1 MFENLGIIV
10 KQKTGILWLSVEFF
24 IDCLTQYLSEPMQT
38 LYIFLICQFRHCS
51 TSSSST
57 AGIVWLSSYLLC
69 LILKVILMAE
79 FACFWKTLQ
88 EMVVLSNACIKTLSK
103 SAKIHFSLY
112 FVFLL
117 YNVHVFVIVYLFC
130 RGGGWNHYSIHEK
143 KRRET
148 NIWTYTIFE
157 HFTIRLATNDFNS
170 ERL

>member
-10 KQKTGILWLSVEFF
+10 KQKTGILWQSVEFF

-51 TSSSST
+51 TLSSST

-103 SAKIHFSLY
+103 SVKIHFSLY

-117 YNVHVFVIVYLFC
+117 YNVHVFVMCIFFV
-130 RGGGWNHYSIHEK
+130 GGGGGETIIPFMEK
-143 KRRET
+143 EDMKQ
-148 NIWTYTIFE
+148 IFG
-157 HFTIRLATNDFNS
+157 HIQFSSTSLS
-170 ERL
+170 V

>member
-51 TSSSST
+51 TLSSST

-79 FACFWKTLQ
+79 FAWSRPMHVLKHFQSRLKFTFHYILSFYYTMYMYLSCVSFLQ
-88 EMVVLSNACIKTLSK
+88 
-103 SAKIHFSLY
+103 
-112 FVFLL
+112 
-117 YNVHVFVIVYLFC
+117 
-130 RGGGWNHYSIHEK
+130 GGGGETIKNPFMEK
-143 KRRET
+143 EDMKHGQ
-148 NIWTYTIFE
+148 ICFFVAFKLIKPPGAD
-157 HFTIRLATNDFNS
+157 AT
-170 ERL
+170 E

>member
-51 TSSSST
+51 TLSSST

-79 FACFWKTLQ
+79 FACFWMALQ
-88 EMVVLSNACIKTLSK
+88 EMVVSSNACIKTLSK
-103 SAKIHFSLY
+103 SLKIHFSLY

-117 YNVHVFVIVYLFC
+117 YNVHVFVMCIFFV
-130 RGGGWNHYSIHEK
+130 GGGVKPLFHSWK
-143 KRRET
+143 KKDMKQ
-148 NIWTYTIFE
+148 IFG
-157 HFTIRLATNDFNS
+157 HIQFSSTSLS
-170 ERL
+170 V

>member
-1 MFENLGIIV
+1 MFENLCIIV

-24 IDCLTQYLSEPMQT
+24 IDCLTQYLSEPMKT

-69 LILKVILMAE
+69 LILKGILMAE
-79 FACFWKTLQ
+79 FACFWMTMQ
-88 EMVVLSNACIKTLSK
+88 EMVVSSNACIKTLSK

-117 YNVHVFVIVYLFC
+117 YNVHVFVMCIFFVGVGVKPLKIHSWKKKTRNKYLDIYNF
-130 RGGGWNHYSIHEK
+130 RAVHYPFSNK
-143 KRRET
+143 
-148 NIWTYTIFE
+148 W
-157 HFTIRLATNDFNS
+157 L
-170 ERL
+170 

>member
-51 TSSSST
+51 TLSSST

-79 FACFWKTLQ
+79 FACFWMALQ
-88 EMVVLSNACIKTLSK
+88 EMVVSSNACIKTLSK
-103 SAKIHFSLY
+103 SVKIHFSLY

-117 YNVHVFVIVYLFC
+117 YNVHVFVMCIFFV
-130 RGGGWNHYSIHEK
+130 GGGGETIIPFMKKKTWNKYLDIYNFRALHYPFSNK
-143 KRRET
+143 
-148 NIWTYTIFE
+148 W
-157 HFTIRLATNDFNS
+157 L
-170 ERL
+170 

>member
-1 MFENLGIIV
+1 MFENLCIIV

-24 IDCLTQYLSEPMQT
+24 IDCLTQYLSEPMKT

-69 LILKVILMAE
+69 LILKVIVMAE
-79 FACFWKTLQ
+79 FACFWMTLQ
-88 EMVVLSNACIKTLSK
+88 EMVVSSNACIKTLSK

-117 YNVHVFVIVYLFC
+117 YNVHVFVMCIFFVGV
-130 RGGGWNHYSIHEK
+130 GGGGGGETIKNPFMEK
-143 KRRET
+143 EDTKQ
-148 NIWTYTIFE
+148 IFG
-157 HFTIRLATNDFNS
+157 HIQFSSSSLS
-170 ERL
+170 V

>member
-51 TSSSST
+51 TLSSST

-79 FACFWKTLQ
+79 FACFWMALQ
-88 EMVVLSNACIKTLSK
+88 EMVVSSNACIKTLSK
-103 SAKIHFSLY
+103 SLKIHFSLY

-117 YNVHVFVIVYLFC
+117 YNVHVFVMCIFFV
-130 RGGGWNHYSIHEK
+130 GGGVWNHYSIHGK
-143 KRRET
+143 KKDMKQ
-148 NIWTYTIFE
+148 IFG
-157 HFTIRLATNDFNS
+157 HIQFSSTSLS
-170 ERL
+170 V

>member
-10 KQKTGILWLSVEFF
+10 KQKTGILGQSVEFF

-51 TSSSST
+51 TLSSST

-79 FACFWKTLQ
+79 FACFWMALQ
-88 EMVVLSNACIKTLSK
+88 DMVVSSNACIKNK
-103 SAKIHFSLY
+103 LY
-112 FVFLL
+112 FVFLW
-117 YNVHVFVIVYLFC
+117 YNVHVFVMCIFFV
-130 RGGGWNHYSIHEK
+130 GGGNHYSIHGK
-143 KRRET
+143 KRHET

>member
-1 MFENLGIIV
+1 MFENLCIIV

-24 IDCLTQYLSEPMQT
+24 IDCLTQYLSEPMKT

-79 FACFWKTLQ
+79 FACFWMALQ
-88 EMVVLSNACIKTLSK
+88 EMVVSSNACIKTLSK
-103 SAKIHFSLY
+103 SVKIHFSLY

-117 YNVHVFVIVYLFC
+117 YNVHVFVMCIFFV
-130 RGGGWNHYSIHEK
+130 GGGGVKPLFHSWKKKTWNKYLDIYNFRALHYPFSNK
-143 KRRET
+143 
-148 NIWTYTIFE
+148 W
-157 HFTIRLATNDFNS
+157 L
-170 ERL
+170 

>member
-51 TSSSST
+51 TLSSST

-79 FACFWKTLQ
+79 FACFWMALQ
-88 EMVVLSNACIKTLSK
+88 EMVVSSNAYIKTLSK
-103 SAKIHFSLY
+103 SVKIHFSLY

-117 YNVHVFVIVYLFC
+117 YNVHVFVMCIFFVGE
-130 RGGGWNHYSIHEK
+130 GGGGKPLFHSWKKKTWNKYLDIYNFRALHYPFSNK
-143 KRRET
+143 
-148 NIWTYTIFE
+148 W
-157 HFTIRLATNDFNS
+157 L
-170 ERL
+170 

>member
-10 KQKTGILWLSVEFF
+10 KQKTGILWQSVEFF

-51 TSSSST
+51 TLSSST

-79 FACFWKTLQ
+79 FACFWMALQ
-88 EMVVLSNACIKTLSK
+88 EMVVSSNACIKTLSK

-117 YNVHVFVIVYLFC
+117 YNVHVFVMCIFFV
-130 RGGGWNHYSIHEK
+130 GGGGGETIKNPFMEK
-143 KRRET
+143 EDMKQ
-148 NIWTYTIFE
+148 IFG
-157 HFTIRLATNDFNS
+157 HIQFSSTSLS
-170 ERL
+170 V

>member
-51 TSSSST
+51 TLSSST

-79 FACFWKTLQ
+79 FACFWMALQ
-88 EMVVLSNACIKTLSK
+88 EMVVSSNACIKHFQSRLKFTFHYILSFYYTMYMYL
-103 SAKIHFSLY
+103 SCVS
-112 FVFLL
+112 FL
-117 YNVHVFVIVYLFC
+117 
-130 RGGGWNHYSIHEK
+130 
-143 KRRET
+143 
-148 NIWTYTIFE
+148 
-157 HFTIRLATNDFNS
+157 
-170 ERL
+170 